1 MMLEEIGKR
10 ARKAARALALTAG
23 SQRAAALGA
32 MAGRLMA
39 QTERILDANRADLD
53 QAMDEGMPAAML
65 DRLALNPARV
75 ADMARG
81 LEEAAE
87 LPDPVGETLWEA
99 QRPNGLVIRR
109 VSVPLG
115 VIAVIYEARPNVTA
129 DAAGLCLRAGN
140 ACILRGG
147 REAIR
152 TNLAV
157 AAALRQALKDAGLD
171 EDGVQ
176 LVEDTSRQSADAL
189 MRLDGYVD
197 VLIPRGGQ
205 GLIRRAVA
213 YATVPVIKTGEGVC
227 HIYVDRRAD
236 IAMAASIVHN
246 AKTSRPAVCNACEC
260 LLVHRDIAPAA
271 LPVIAEKLLK
281 SGVAIK
287 GDAASRGI
295 VPGIS
300 EAGEEDWGREFL
312 GLAIAC
318 RVVKDLEE
326 ALSHIDRYGTGH
338 SEAIVTEDA
347 AVARAFLSQVDA
359 AAVYHNASTRFTDG
373 GEFGF
378 GAEIGISTQKL
389 HARGPLGIRALT
401 GYKYIITGSGQ
412 TR

>member
-236 IAMAASIVHN
+236 IAMAAGIVHN

-260 LLVHRDIAPAA
+260 LLIHRDIAPAA

-312 GLAIAC
+312 GLTIAC
-318 RVVKDLEE
+318 RVVKDLDE

-338 SEAIVTEDA
+338 SEAIVTEDI

>member
-1 MMLEEIGKR
+1 MLEEIGKR

-236 IAMAASIVHN
+236 IAMAAGIVHN

-260 LLVHRDIAPAA
+260 LLIHRDIAPAA

-312 GLAIAC
+312 GLTIAC
-318 RVVKDLEE
+318 RVVKDLDE

-338 SEAIVTEDA
+338 SEAIVTEDI

>member
-236 IAMAASIVHN
+236 IAMAAGIVHN

-260 LLVHRDIAPAA
+260 LLIHRDIAPAA

-287 GDAASRGI
+287 GDAASRSI

-312 GLAIAC
+312 GLTIAC
-318 RVVKDLEE
+318 RVVKDLDE